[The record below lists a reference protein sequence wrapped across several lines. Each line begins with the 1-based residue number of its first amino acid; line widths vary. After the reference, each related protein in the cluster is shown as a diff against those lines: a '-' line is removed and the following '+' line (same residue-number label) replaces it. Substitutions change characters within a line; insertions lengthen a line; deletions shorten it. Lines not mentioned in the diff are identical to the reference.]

1 MMLWKSR
8 IPDGVTGGRRSSR
21 SVLAPNFVGLQLTI
35 EYFCICVQEHVNDL
49 LNLYLGMPDVRT
61 GILGL
66 SGESIRTTS
75 RKWLDRILEAERVYY
90 QQKLGHRK
98 AGPKTKFR
106 VLIAIKMALDES
118 ALIVINNRLKS
129 EGLNVKTREFSGS
142 ARGDERLPILSIQQ
156 ISVCF
161 SPSSTNS
168 RLT

>member
-1 MMLWKSR
+1 M
-8 IPDGVTGGRRSSR
+8 
-21 SVLAPNFVGLQLTI
+21 
-35 EYFCICVQEHVNDL
+35 CIQEHVNDL

-129 EGLNVKTREFSGS
+129 DGLSVKTREFSGS
-142 ARGDERLPILSIQQ
+142 ARGDERLPILSIPQ

-161 SPSSTNS
+161 SP
-168 RLT
+168 